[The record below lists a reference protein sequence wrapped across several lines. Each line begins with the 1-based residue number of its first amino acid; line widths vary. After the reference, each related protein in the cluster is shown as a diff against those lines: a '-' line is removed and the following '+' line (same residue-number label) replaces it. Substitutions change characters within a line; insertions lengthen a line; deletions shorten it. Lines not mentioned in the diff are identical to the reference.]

1 MIQNFDLKH
10 GMMMSF
16 KIHVSEHQVVHIGIF
31 PDEETSNNF
40 SEVTKQARKQIADMG
55 VKAEPLAGP
64 LTDMLIAHDI
74 TLGQLTAKGWPE
86 QALGMARVWSP
97 RAFVRQE
104 ICFYDEKSLIAH
116 ENWGEAE

>member
-1 MIQNFDLKH
+1 MYARGVKHTFTNEMMKQSVTNFMIQNFDLKN

-74 TLGQLTAKGWPE
+74 TLGQLTAKG
-86 QALGMARVWSP
+86 
-97 RAFVRQE
+97 
-104 ICFYDEKSLIAH
+104 
-116 ENWGEAE
+116 

>member
-1 MIQNFDLKH
+1 MYASGTKLTFTNEMMKQSVTSFMIQNFDLKH

-55 VKAEPLAGP
+55 VKAERRWANPRP
-64 LTDMLIAHDI
+64 P
-74 TLGQLTAKGWPE
+74 AKTTT
-86 QALGMARVWSP
+86 
-97 RAFVRQE
+97 
-104 ICFYDEKSLIAH
+104 EKPIVMPTMC
-116 ENWGEAE
+116 GAERRNP